1 MSTFSAL
8 AILVACL
15 GLLGLTSFLTEQR
28 KREIGI
34 RKVHAAS
41 DRDIVRL
48 LSWDFIKLVLIGFL
62 VTVPVAWYVAVKWL
76 QNFAYRTS
84 IDPML
89 FVVSGLALGMLAL
102 VTVSYQSYKNSWC
115 NPVDVLKDT

>member
-1 MSTFSAL
+1 M
-8 AILVACL
+8 ACL

-34 RKVHAAS
+34 RKVHGAS